1 MSPRRVNR
9 EEART
14 IQVTITLRPVDYSQW
29 SEEAGR
35 MGISLSRAIWLRAQA
50 GRPLPSEGHMALA
63 RELNRVGVNL
73 NQAIRRL
80 HSEGA
85 SCAAV
90 EDTLRAVVEIR
101 QVLEQVP

>member
-1 MSPRRVNR
+1 
-9 EEART
+9 
-14 IQVTITLRPVDYSQW
+14 
-29 SEEAGR
+29 

-85 SCAAV
+85 SSCAAV